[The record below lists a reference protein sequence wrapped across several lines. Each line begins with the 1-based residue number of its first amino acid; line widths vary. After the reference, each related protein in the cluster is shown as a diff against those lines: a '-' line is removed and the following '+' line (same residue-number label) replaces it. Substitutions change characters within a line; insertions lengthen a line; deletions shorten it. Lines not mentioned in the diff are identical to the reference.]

1 MTIGI
6 TGANGFLGLYLSD
19 FLTNAGHDV
28 LAMDLSATHMQYH
41 VGKGRR
47 IHVGNLQSRKECDT
61 LVEKTDLIIHLA
73 HSSTPLSTCTNVA
86 QDLIENLT
94 PSLNLIE
101 SIKQSGKDVRLLY
114 ASSGG
119 TVYGKQTRHIPFSE
133 TDACSPAC
141 SYGIQKYTI
150 EKYISCYS
158 HMGDLCSTIFRISN
172 PYGVLLPSSRKQG
185 LIGVVLNRIKN
196 GEPIQIYGDPEN
208 VRDYIH
214 LDDFCRAILSCIE
227 TQCNGVYNIGSG
239 HGVSV
244 NKVLG
249 IIESCLGAEIKR
261 EYVSNEQ
268 TKNLCE
274 WAILDISK
282 AECELGWKPQIEF
295 RQGLEAM
302 CHELSQNKSSPL
314 G

>member
-19 FLTNAGHDV
+19 FLTNAGYGV
-28 LAMDLSATHMQYH
+28 LAMDLSANHMPYH
-41 VGKGRR
+41 VEKGRQ
-47 IHVGNLQSRKECDT
+47 IHVGNLQSRKDCDA
-61 LVEKTDLIIHLA
+61 LVDKTDLIIHLA
-73 HSSTPLSTCTNVA
+73 HSSTPLSTCNNAA

-119 TVYGKQTRHIPFSE
+119 TVYGRKTGHIPFSE

-141 SYGIQKYTI
+141 AYGIQKYTI

-158 HMGDLCSTIFRISN
+158 HMGYLRSTILRISN
-172 PYGVLLPSSRKQG
+172 PYGVLLPCSRKQG

-196 GEPIQIYGDPEN
+196 GETVQIYGDPEN

-214 LDDFCRAILSCIE
+214 LDDFCRAVLSCIE

-239 HGVSV
+239 HGISV
-244 NKVLG
+244 NEVLG
-249 IIESCLGAEIKR
+249 IIESCLGTELKR

-268 TKNLCE
+268 TRNLCD
-274 WAILDISK
+274 WAVLDISK
-282 AECELGWKPQIEF
+282 AERELGWKPQIEF
-295 RQGLEAM
+295 KHGLEAM
-302 CHELSQNKSSPL
+302 CSKLVTRP
-314 G
+314 